1 MTERPPL
8 ATTSAAG
15 FGISSRKPPRGGS
28 AEHYFVRYPSLV
40 LQASSASVEPPRF
53 MPGGL
58 PLGPLIGRRPRAC
71 GANQPIRLFQN
82 VGIFR
87 LFSRKKADHHERRA
101 KQQAYQHDFPIG
113 APVCTVKRTRHKSP
127 LTQRRPLP
135 CWLVIISGRLRSDW
149 KMVSSGGHHRAGL
162 VKQPGRTRGQA
173 PR

>member
-1 MTERPPL
+1 VPISLKPPTVSNEVRKLATVLSCSMTERPPL
-8 ATTSAAG
+8 ATRQPRAWDKQPKAA
-15 FGISSRKPPRGGS
+15 PRGWILS

-40 LQASSASVEPPRF
+40 LQASSASVKRARLL
-53 MPGGL
+53 PGGL
-58 PLGPLIGRRPRAC
+58 PLGQLISRRPRAC

-127 LTQRRPLP
+127 LTQRCPVR
-135 CWLVIISGRLRSDW
+135 C
-149 KMVSSGGHHRAGL
+149 
-162 VKQPGRTRGQA
+162 
-173 PR
+173 